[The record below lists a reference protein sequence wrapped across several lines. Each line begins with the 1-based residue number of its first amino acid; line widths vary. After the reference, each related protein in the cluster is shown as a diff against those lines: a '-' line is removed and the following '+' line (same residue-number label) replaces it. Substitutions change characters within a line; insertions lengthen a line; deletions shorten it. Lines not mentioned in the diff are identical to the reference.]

1 MIGILLLALLAQ
13 PEVKPDAKP
22 LDGAE
27 LRQAMEIAAET
38 RDAGPLIG
46 RKFRVVVPFTDQRA
60 LKYRAFKQSARW
72 DYDSRKKRLIT
83 SIGLGEITSQ
93 NFDAFQ
99 ENRLSALPPLQT
111 LYFEVESSSTD
122 MPFSRQTPGRGIVH
136 ELGKRTRAA
145 SFGLAIPYQA
155 NGPSGLPEGYRPLVY
170 SELARPEREAVR
182 WAKQMNVVFEGQITD
197 MGLKPEVFCGAYRG
211 MVTAK
216 DVTGYTPF
224 LVTDRQC
231 FITARIDRV
240 EVLRG
245 GSVVAHWRKPP
256 KQGF

>member
-1 MIGILLLALLAQ
+1 MLSSLAFALLLQADL
-13 PEVKPDAKP
+13 KPM
-22 LDGAE
+22 DGAE
-27 LRQAMEIAAET
+27 LRQAMETAAQT
-38 RDAGPLIG
+38 QDAKPLIG

-93 NFDAFQ
+93 NFDAFK
-99 ENRLSALPPLQT
+99 ESRLGALPPLQT
-111 LYFEVESSSTD
+111 LYFEIESSSTE
-122 MPFSRQTPGRGIVH
+122 MPFSRQTPGKGVVH

-145 SFGLAIPYQA
+145 SFGLAIPYQV
-155 NGPSGLPEGYRPLVY
+155 NGPSGLPDGYKPLVY
-170 SELARPEREAVR
+170 SELKRPEREAVR
-182 WAKQMNVVFEGQITD
+182 WAKEMSVVFEGQITD
-197 MGLKPEVFCGAYRG
+197 MGLKPEVFCGDYRG
-211 MVTAK
+211 VVTAQ
-216 DVTGYTPF
+216 DVTGYTPIS
-224 LVTDRQC
+224 VSDHQC

-240 EVLRG
+240 EVTRR